1 MTEDNY
7 ETNGARY
14 NDANEYNE
22 LSMLDNTN
30 DQTNNESMRQELDP
44 NFLSVKLPSTA
55 HQESGRIMAYTGTT
69 GEFAKD

>member
-30 DQTNNESMRQELDP
+30 D
-44 NFLSVKLPSTA
+44 
-55 HQESGRIMAYTGTT
+55 
-69 GEFAKD
+69 